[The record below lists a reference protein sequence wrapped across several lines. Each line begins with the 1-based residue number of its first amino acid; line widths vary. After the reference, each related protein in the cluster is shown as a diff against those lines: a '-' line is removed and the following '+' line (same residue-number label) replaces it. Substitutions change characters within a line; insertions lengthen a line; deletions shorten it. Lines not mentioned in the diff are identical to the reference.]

1 MGNNDE
7 SIKLFA
13 DDGTTVQAVNQKS
26 ADEYNNIR
34 SEGVTDIIS
43 RDVVKTLIL
52 PEGKE
57 LAEENYVLD
66 FTACESPTIF
76 RREILKSIISTDK
89 ENATVAIYLCNKDKF
104 VQIGWG
110 EKYFLSR
117 MLPLIKVNIFQDDIR
132 VFKNVH
138 HGDELQEVKGADLSD
153 YKLKF

>member
-1 MGNNDE
+1 M
-7 SIKLFA
+7 
-13 DDGTTVQAVNQKS
+13 
-26 ADEYNNIR
+26 
-34 SEGVTDIIS
+34 
-43 RDVVKTLIL
+43 
-52 PEGKE
+52 
-57 LAEENYVLD
+57 LD

-138 HGDELQEVKGADLSD
+138 HGEDLQEVKGADLSD